1 MSAVPSSP
9 LQLPKANCSST
20 WPLAGGK
27 PFHDDSISHAGPIVC
42 SEKCQGKK
50 PFRVASEAGCSP
62 DVREVGG
69 KRASWGR
76 RLWGGGAVSG
86 TLAPVQA
93 QFLAARPKPGFHSLS
108 LRLHPT
114 KHFSESVRCC
124 SGPPRMQA
132 RQILSSLSGPL
143 SPRESLQP
151 LACRPKGPLQ
161 DRLPQESGPKRR
173 RGPGWLIY
181 HTHSV
186 ARLGEAVRE

>member
-1 MSAVPSSP
+1 MMTVFPTLVPSFAQRNARGRSRSVSRVRLGAP
-9 LQLPKANCSST
+9 QMSGRLVGRGR
-20 WPLAGGK
+20 AGV
-27 PFHDDSISHAGPIVC
+27 DDCGA
-42 SEKCQGKK
+42 
-50 PFRVASEAGCSP
+50 
-62 DVREVGG
+62 
-69 KRASWGR
+69 
-76 RLWGGGAVSG
+76 GGAVSG

-151 LACRPKGPLQ
+151 SACRPEGPLQ

>member
-76 RLWGGGAVSG
+76 RLFGGGAVSG

-143 SPRESLQP
+143 SPRESGASAGSASPGVRAEATAWPWLAYLSHP
-151 LACRPKGPLQ
+151 LGGPTGGG
-161 DRLPQESGPKRR
+161 S
-173 RGPGWLIY
+173 
-181 HTHSV
+181 
-186 ARLGEAVRE
+186 A